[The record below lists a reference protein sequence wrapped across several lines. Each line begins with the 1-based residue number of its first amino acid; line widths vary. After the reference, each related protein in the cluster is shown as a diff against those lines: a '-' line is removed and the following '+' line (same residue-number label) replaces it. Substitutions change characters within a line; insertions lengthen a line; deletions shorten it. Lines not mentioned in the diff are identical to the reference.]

1 LLKVG
6 RLGSNYGIHR
16 PGEKKNNRFAEFLF
30 DPNPD
35 IEKIDIGSHMDLEKF
50 FLN

>member
-1 LLKVG
+1 ML
-6 RLGSNYGIHR
+6 NW
-16 PGEKKNNRFAEFLF
+16 RFIVNAANLF
-30 DPNPD
+30 MTSWMIDPNPD

>member
-1 LLKVG
+1 MLRQLRV
-6 RLGSNYGIHR
+6 
-16 PGEKKNNRFAEFLF
+16 EFENIAVSSLALI
-30 DPNPD
+30 PNPD

>member
-1 LLKVG
+1 LSIYKD
-6 RLGSNYGIHR
+6 N
-16 PGEKKNNRFAEFLF
+16 
-30 DPNPD
+30 PNPD

>member
-1 LLKVG
+1 VITAVKIYHT
-6 RLGSNYGIHR
+6 GSGVSMNKY
-16 PGEKKNNRFAEFLF
+16 F
-30 DPNPD
+30 PNPD